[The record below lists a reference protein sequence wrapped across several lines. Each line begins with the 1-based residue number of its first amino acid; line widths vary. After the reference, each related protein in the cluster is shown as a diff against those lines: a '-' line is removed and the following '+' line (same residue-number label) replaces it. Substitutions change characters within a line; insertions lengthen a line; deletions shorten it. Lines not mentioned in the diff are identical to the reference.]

1 MDVTKEQKLKIKF
14 IKSPQ
19 FTNEFENLKER
30 KINIYK
36 DIHKTIKKIV
46 EIDTETHNQFFD
58 WLIIVE
64 IYVEIY
70 KEMIY
75 VEYAVKKI
83 DENKI
88 NIHLE
93 RFANKQE
100 YENSFEIIKE

>member
-1 MDVTKEQKLKIKF
+1 MDIKF

-19 FTNEFENLKER
+19 FASEFENFKER

-36 DIHKTIKKIV
+36 AIHKTIKKIV
-46 EIDTETHNQFFD
+46 EIDIEDRIQSFD
-58 WLIIVE
+58 SLMIVE

>member
-36 DIHKTIKKIV
+36 AIHKTIKKIV

-58 WLIIVE
+58 WLIIVGLPPT
-64 IYVEIY
+64 
-70 KEMIY
+70 KRGNPPLR
-75 VEYAVKKI
+75 
-83 DENKI
+83 NKYS
-88 NIHLE
+88 
-93 RFANKQE
+93 K
-100 YENSFEIIKE
+100 NS

>member
-1 MDVTKEQKLKIKF
+1 MDIKF
-14 IKSPQ
+14 IKSPE
-19 FTNEFENLKER
+19 FASEFENFKER

-36 DIHKTIKKIV
+36 AIHKTIKKIV
-46 EIDTETHNQFFD
+46 EIDIEDRIQSFD
-58 WLIIVE
+58 SLMIVE